1 MAIPGIKIPEDQM
14 LAAVRA
20 SGVDVNRLDADLK
33 IHANEITAL
42 LGRHLAQ
49 ADSLGLQGTPA
60 YLVGHFK
67 VTQALTYEGF
77 KRAVADARAQA
88 KK

>member
-14 LAAVRA
+14 LAAVRT
-20 SGVDVNRLDADLK
+20 SGADMNRLDADIK
-33 IHANEITAL
+33 AHGDEITAL
-42 LGRHLAQ
+42 LRRNLAQ

-60 YLVGHFK
+60 YLIGHFK

-77 KRAVADARAQA
+77 KRAVAEARAQA
-88 KK
+88 RR

>member
-1 MAIPGIKIPEDQM
+1 MSIPGAKIPEDQM
-14 LAAVRA
+14 LAAIRK
-20 SGVDVNRLDADLK
+20 SGVDMNRLDADLK
-33 IHANEITAL
+33 AHADEITAL
-42 LGRHLAQ
+42 LRRNLTQ
-49 ADSLGLQGTPA
+49 ADALELQGTPA

-67 VTQALTYEGF
+67 VTSALTYEGF

>member
-1 MAIPGIKIPEDQM
+1 M

-20 SGVDVNRLDADLK
+20 SGADMSQLDADLK
-33 IHANEITAL
+33 AHADEIIAL
-42 LGRHLAQ
+42 LRRNLAQ

-77 KRAVADARAQA
+77 KRAVAEARAQSR
-88 KK
+88 K